1 MPIMRRT
8 LTLMQILAIGLFAAL
23 PAFGQKYLPKTIQF
37 KGAPEYSDQE
47 LLKASGL
54 KKGEA
59 LDSAAMNET
68 SKRLLDTGIFETV
81 AFKFDGQDL
90 IYTVTPSAQLYPIR
104 LENLPLQSGKELDDE
119 LHQRFPLYHGKV
131 PAEGGLTDGVSGAL
145 EEMLAAQGMKS
156 TIAAT
161 AVNDSK
167 LHGIAA
173 MSFSIAAP
181 AVQIGEIRLD
191 GASAP
196 LDPKAAEI
204 LAKLSGSPYDTMGSP
219 SQIATYLGNFFR
231 DKGYLEADIRAVPQG
246 APSVTAEAIRIP
258 FQLSVAPGAQ
268 YKLSGV
274 RLAPGML
281 VTQAEFD
288 RQSGIHPG
296 DVADGQ
302 RVTENWEFL
311 ARQYHNRG
319 YMKAAIVPTPTFD
332 RTRNMVS
339 FDVTA
344 DPGPVYTM
352 GALTVVN
359 VSDDLRAA
367 ILAAWSMPRGAVFNE
382 GSIRGFFA
390 TTNVHPALERVFATI
405 KFSYILRVNDD
416 AQTVDVELHLE
427 KKH

>member
-1 MPIMRRT
+1 
-8 LTLMQILAIGLFAAL
+8 MQILAIGLFAAL

-47 LLKASGL
+47 LLEASGL
-54 KKGEA
+54 KKDEA

-68 SKRLLDTGIFETV
+68 SKRLLDTGVFESV
-81 AFKFDGQDL
+81 AYKFDGQDL
-90 IYTVTPSAQLYPIR
+90 TYTVTESAQLYPIR
-104 LENLPLQSGKELDDE
+104 LENLPLQSGKELDDKV
-119 LHQRFPLYHGKV
+119 HQRVPLYHGKV
-131 PAEGGLTDGVSGAL
+131 PADGGLTDSVRGAL
-145 EEMLAAQGMKS
+145 EEMLAAQGIKA
-156 TIAAT
+156 TITAT
-161 AVNDSK
+161 AVNDLK

-173 MSFSIAAP
+173 MSFSIVAP

-204 LAKLSGSPYDTMGSP
+204 LAKLTGSPYDTVGSP

-246 APSVTAEAIRIP
+246 VPAVTAEAIRIP

-268 YKLSGV
+268 YRLSGV

-288 RQSGIHPG
+288 RQSGIHTG
-296 DVADGQ
+296 DVADHQ

-319 YMKAAIVPTPTFD
+319 YMKAAILPTPAFD
-332 RTRNMVS
+332 RTRSMVS

-352 GALTVVN
+352 GALTVEN

-367 ILAAWSMPRGAVFNE
+367 ILAAWSMPRGSVFNE
-382 GSIRGFFA
+382 MSVRSFFA
-390 TTNVHPALERVFATI
+390 KTGVHRAVERVYST
-405 KFSYILRVNDD
+405 VNFKYVLQLNDE
-416 AQTVDVELHLE
+416 ARTVDVELHLE
-427 KKH
+427 KK